1 MLEKSIYSKKNLNR
15 KKLSKNINL
24 TKDPIWDLL
33 RKVTIPASVGSL
45 FQTFYNLVDTW
56 FAGKISA
63 EAIAAIAKSFPI
75 FFVIIAVGVGIGAA
89 TNASIGNLIGE
100 KKINK
105 ASLLV
110 AQSVVFAILI
120 SIIVTLF
127 GLNASNFLLT
137 VMGSD
142 IASIAL
148 TREYLDIIF
157 YGTFIVMIQISL
169 NGTLNAQGD
178 TKSYRNALIFSFF
191 LNILLNPLFIFGSTN
206 SFIWISNFIP
216 VLINFNFPG
225 IIPEFGISGL
235 AIATVIS
242 QLIGT
247 IYLAYKV
254 NLCGLR
260 KYLNIKCFIPKLD
273 LLQDLFSQ
281 AVPIMFSMLFIGV
294 GIFNILYFI
303 GQFGELATA
312 GYGAALRVEQVF
324 LLPVIGLNTAVLSIG
339 GQNFGA
345 KEFYRIKELYLKA
358 LLFGCSFMVVA
369 GIILFFGA
377 EFFVSQF
384 TNNSEAI
391 YHGAIYLKIAALIGP
406 IYPVFFVT
414 TAVFQALKKPIYSLY
429 LSILRLTALPFL
441 SLWYVINIRAGNYND
456 IFYTIMITNWLMGI
470 AVLSFI
476 PFFFRKKLRMSF
488 KKLFV
493 F

>member
-1 MLEKSIYSKKNLNR
+1 MSKKL
-15 KKLSKNINL
+15 NL
-24 TKDPIWDLL
+24 TKDPIWYLL

-56 FAGKISA
+56 FAGRISA
-63 EAIAAIAKSFPI
+63 EAIGAIAKSFPI
-75 FFVIIAVGVGIGAA
+75 YFVIIAVGVGIGAA
-89 TNASIGNLIGE
+89 TNASIGNLLGA
-100 KKINK
+100 KKTNQ

-110 AQSVVFAILI
+110 AQSIVFAIII

-127 GLNASNFLLT
+127 GLNASNFLLS

-142 IASIAL
+142 SQSIIL

-178 TKSYRNALIFSFF
+178 TKSYRNVLIFSFF
-191 LNILLNPLFIFGSTN
+191 LNIILNPI
-206 SFIWISNFIP
+206 FIWGYGFIP
-216 VLINFNFPG
+216 A
-225 IIPEFGISGL
+225 FGIAGL

-254 NLCGLR
+254 NSCKLR
-260 KYLNIKCFIPKLD
+260 KYLYTQCFIPKLD
-273 LLQDLFSQ
+273 LLRDLFSQ

-345 KEFYRIKELYLKA
+345 KEYYRIKELYSKA
-358 LLFGCSFMVVA
+358 LLFGSSFMAVA
-369 GIILFFGA
+369 GVILFFGA

-384 TNNSEAI
+384 TNNAEAI

-406 IYPVFFVT
+406 VYPVFFIT
-414 TAVFQALKKPIYSLY
+414 TAVFQALKKSIYSLY

-441 SLWYVINIRAGNYND
+441 SLWYVINIRAGDYND
-456 IFYTIMITNWLMGI
+456 IFYTIMATNWLMGI

-476 PFFFRKKLRMSF
+476 PFFLRKKLNISF

>member
-1 MLEKSIYSKKNLNR
+1 MSKKL
-15 KKLSKNINL
+15 NL
-24 TKDPIWDLL
+24 TKDPIWYLL
-33 RKVTIPASVGSL
+33 KKVTIPASVGSL

-56 FAGKISA
+56 FAGRISA
-63 EAIAAIAKSFPI
+63 EAIGAIAKSFPI
-75 FFVIIAVGVGIGAA
+75 YFVIIAVGVGIGAA
-89 TNASIGNLIGE
+89 TNASIGNLLGA
-100 KKINK
+100 KKTNQ

-110 AQSVVFAILI
+110 AQSVVFAIII

-127 GLNASNFLLT
+127 GLNASNFLLS

-142 IASIAL
+142 PQSIIL

-178 TKSYRNALIFSFF
+178 TKSYRNVLIFSFF
-191 LNILLNPLFIFGSTN
+191 LNIILNPI
-206 SFIWISNFIP
+206 FIWGYGFIP
-216 VLINFNFPG
+216 A
-225 IIPEFGISGL
+225 FGIGGL

-254 NLCGLR
+254 NSCKLR
-260 KYLNIKCFIPKLD
+260 KYLYIQCFIPKLD
-273 LLQDLFSQ
+273 LLRDLFSQ

-303 GQFGELATA
+303 GQFGEMATA

-345 KEFYRIKELYLKA
+345 KEYYRIKELYSKA
-358 LLFGCSFMVVA
+358 LLFGSSFMAVA
-369 GIILFFGA
+369 GVILFFGA

-384 TNNSEAI
+384 TNNAEAI

-406 IYPVFFVT
+406 VYPVFFIT

-441 SLWYVINIRAGNYND
+441 SLWYVINIRAGDYND
-456 IFYTIMITNWLMGI
+456 IFYTIMATNWLMGI

-476 PFFFRKKLRMSF
+476 PFFLRKKLKISF

>member
-1 MLEKSIYSKKNLNR
+1 MSKSLK
-15 KKLSKNINL
+15 L

-63 EAIAAIAKSFPI
+63 EAIGAIAKSFPI
-75 FFVIIAVGVGIGAA
+75 FFTIIAVGVGVGAA
-89 TNASIGNLIGE
+89 TNALIGNSIGE
-100 KKINK
+100 KKERI
-105 ASLLV
+105 ASMYIAQSLL
-110 AQSVVFAILI
+110 FAIFV
-120 SIIVTLF
+120 SILVTMF
-127 GLNASNFLLT
+127 GLNASNFLLG

-142 IASIAL
+142 VNGILL

-157 YGTFIVMIQISL
+157 YGTFIVLIQISL

-178 TKSYRNALIFSFF
+178 TKSYRNVLIFSFF
-191 LNILLNPLFIFGSTN
+191 LNIFLNPLFIWGY
-206 SFIWISNFIP
+206 
-216 VLINFNFPG
+216 G
-225 IIPEFGISGL
+225 IIPAFGIGGL

-254 NLCGLR
+254 NQCKIR
-260 KYLNIKCFIPKLD
+260 KFLKLVCFIPKFDYLNP
-273 LLQDLFSQ
+273 LTKQSI
-281 AVPIMFSMLFIGV
+281 PIMFSMLFIGV

-303 GQFGELATA
+303 GQFGDLATA

-345 KEFYRIKELYLKA
+345 KKFNRIRELYTKA
-358 LLFGCSFMVVA
+358 LLFGSSFMAMA

-384 TNNSEAI
+384 TDNPVAI
-391 YHGAIYLKIAALIGP
+391 KHGVIYLKIAALIGP
-406 IYPVFFVT
+406 IYPVFFIT

-429 LSILRLTALPFL
+429 LSVLRLTAFPFL
-441 SLWYVINIRAGNYND
+441 SLWYVINIRGGDYND
-456 IFYTIMITNWLMGI
+456 IFYTIMATNWLMGI
-470 AVLSFI
+470 AVIIFI
-476 PFFFRKKLRMSF
+476 GYFLNNVFKQKKSHF
-488 KKLFV
+488 SY
-493 F
+493 